1 METTEKNKPDGFSR
15 GLEEVKHTL
24 PMAEYTRCLN
34 ELRDVILT
42 TEKRGNSLASYYSKL
57 NGRTPLTIAEE
68 QRIAEVF
75 DRYGVEDWQGTIDD
89 NQNET
94 EK

>member
-15 GLEEVKHTL
+15 GLDEAKRTL
-24 PMAEYTRCLN
+24 PMTEYSKCLN
-34 ELRDVILT
+34 ELRDVILN
-42 TEKRGNSLASYYSKL
+42 TEKRGNSINSYYAKL

-75 DRYGVEDWQGTIDD
+75 DRYGIDNWQGTVDD
-89 NQNET
+89 
-94 EK
+94 K